1 MVVRLQAPP
10 NGSPGEPTYNYTR
23 FSLPGPEFENLAER
37 PSEGTM
43 TRNMQIGAHMSIAG
57 GVHLALERAAE
68 FDMTACQIFT
78 KNDRQ
83 WAAKPLNPEH
93 VSLFRAQ
100 REALGFGSTALVS
113 HASYL
118 INLASPDD
126 TLWEKSML
134 AFIDELERCETLEVP
149 YLVVH
154 PGAHV
159 GSGTE
164 AGIERVAAALNRIH
178 DGVPQNPTMTLLET
192 TAGQGT
198 TLGSTFDELAAIRGA
213 VEAPERI
220 GVCLD
225 TCHIFAAGYD
235 FRTAA
240 DYSDVI
246 ATFDRVIGLPSLKV
260 IHVNDS
266 KQPFGS
272 RKDRHH
278 HIGDGEIG
286 REAFGHFINDDRL
299 RDLPFILET
308 EKGDDGEGDQRNMA
322 TLHSLKQAG

>member
-1 MVVRLQAPP
+1 MNEKRRL
-10 NGSPGEPTYNYTR
+10 R
-23 FSLPGPEFENLAER
+23 L
-37 PSEGTM
+37 
-43 TRNMQIGAHMSIAG
+43 GAHMSIAG
-57 GVHLALERAAE
+57 GVHRALERASD

-83 WAAKPLNPEH
+83 WSAKPLDPEH
-93 VSLFRAQ
+93 VVRFRDQ
-100 REALGFGSTALVS
+100 REMLGIERTALVS

-126 TLWEKSML
+126 ALWEKSIA
-134 AFIDELERCETLEVP
+134 AFQDELERCRELDVP

-164 AGIERVAAALNRIH
+164 AGLTRVAAAL
-178 DGVPQNPTMTLLET
+178 DGIYAGLPQNETMTLLET

-198 TLGSTFDELAAIRGA
+198 TLGSTFDELATIIDA

-225 TCHIFAAGYD
+225 TCHVFAAGYD
-235 FRTAA
+235 FRDGEDYAA
-240 DYSDVI
+240 VI
-246 ATFDRVIGLPSLKV
+246 ENFDQTIGLAKLQV

-266 KQPFGS
+266 KQPLGS
-272 RKDRHH
+272 RKDRHQ
-278 HIGDGEIG
+278 HIGEGEIG
-286 REAFGHFINDDRL
+286 PAGFQNFMTDERMAH
-299 RDLPFILET
+299 LPFILET
-308 EKGDDGEGDQRNMA
+308 EKGDDGEYDRRNMN
-322 TLHSLKQAG
+322 TLTDLMTKSSDTDS

>member
-1 MVVRLQAPP
+1 
-10 NGSPGEPTYNYTR
+10 
-23 FSLPGPEFENLAER
+23 
-37 PSEGTM
+37 M
-43 TRNMQIGAHMSIAG
+43 TRNMHIGAHMSIAG

-93 VSLFRAQ
+93 VTRFRSQ
-100 REALGFGSTALVS
+100 REALGFAKTSLVS

-126 TLWEKSML
+126 TLWAKSIL
-134 AFIDELERCETLEVP
+134 AFIDELERCQTLDVP

-159 GSGTE
+159 GSGPE
-164 AGIERVAAALNRIH
+164 AGIDRVAAALNRIH
-178 DGVPQNPTMTLLET
+178 AKRPQNRTVTLLET

-198 TLGSTFDELAAIRGA
+198 TLGATFDELAAIRGA
-213 VEAPERI
+213 VEAPERTGI
-220 GVCLD
+220 CLD
-225 TCHIFAAGYD
+225 TCHVFAAGYD

-240 DYSDVI
+240 DYNDMI
-246 ATFDRVIGLPSLKV
+246 TTFDRVIGLPSLKV

-272 RKDRHH
+272 RKDRHQ
-278 HIGDGEIG
+278 HIGGGEIG

-308 EKGDDGEGDQRNMA
+308 EKGDDGDGDRRNMA
-322 TLHSLKQAG
+322 TLDSLKRAR